1 MAYRFKLNESL
12 TRGVR
17 RIGLS
22 QLELAE
28 RCLKNAPDPAIAI
41 HEVRKSLKRLRAL
54 LRLVRPALD
63 AKTYRREN
71 EQLRDTARVL
81 SATRDR
87 DVLRQTIVKLDARL
101 SDRDKGVVPRLH
113 ELLEA
118 NGADRTAGSRA
129 NDLRKARGSLSAAKK
144 RFARLRAEPDRFAL
158 LETGLRKSYRTGKRA
173 LAKARAEA
181 DEEVF
186 HELRKAVQQHWRQ
199 MLLLSRAWPE
209 VCKGRAAAAREIAQ
223 LLGDEHDY
231 ALLSAFAASQ
241 RGKGLSDR
249 EIQMLQRACHA
260 RQLELRARALP
271 KAQRLFADDA
281 GSFASQISCYWAAA
295 CEIDRL
301 EATERKRD
309 HKGPTDAPHSPDL
322 AELHTGSRS

>member
-1 MAYRFKLNESL
+1 MAYRFKLNEPL
-12 TRGVR
+12 TRGMR

-28 RCLKNAPDPAIAI
+28 RRLKDAPDPAIAI

-71 EQLRDTARVL
+71 EQLRDAARVL

-101 SDRDKGVVPRLH
+101 SDRDKVVVPRLR

-118 NGADRTAGSRA
+118 NEADRTAGSRA
-129 NDLRKARGSLSAAKK
+129 AHLRNAKASLSATKK
-144 RFARLRAEPDRFAL
+144 RFARLKVEPDGFAL
-158 LETGLRKSYRTGKRA
+158 LEAGLRKSYRTGKRA
-173 LAKARAEA
+173 LAKARPEA
-181 DEEVF
+181 DEEIF

-241 RGKGLSDR
+241 RGQGLSDH
-249 EIQMLQRACHA
+249 EIQRLQRACHT
-260 RQLELRARALP
+260 RQLELRAWAVP

-281 GSFASQISCYWAAA
+281 GSFASQIACYWAAA

-301 EATERKRD
+301 DVAERKRGHHGHVD
-309 HKGPTDAPHSPDL
+309 GSQPPDV
-322 AELHTGSRS
+322 AELHAGSRT